1 MAIEVLQYFDPTGSQ
16 IVHRIPE
23 GGSTDIKMGAQLIVQ
38 ESQSAVFFRD
48 GKALDTFGP
57 GRHTLTTMNVPLLT
71 RLLSIPFGGTSP
83 FQAAV
88 VFIARSTFQDMKWG
102 TKEPIPF
109 RDAELYMVRLRAFG
123 KYSFR
128 VADPQLFV
136 NSIVGTRGMVSTQS
150 VADYLRDLI
159 VARLNDLLGENL
171 KTVFDLPAL
180 YDELATSVKARVADD
195 FSKQGLELVD
205 MLVSAITPP
214 EEVQQKID
222 ERSSMSAL
230 GDMDKY
236 MRYKAAEALPDAAK
250 QPGGA
255 AGQGMGIGLG
265 FGFGKMMADSVG
277 GGQSQQQGGQQ
288 QQTQG
293 GGATQGAPCPKCGTP
308 NPPGAKFCLNCGAP
322 QQAPEAATVECPH
335 CCGKRLLALGSPAC
349 SYCGRSLP
357 ENYVKARE
365 AMWQCIR
372 DVGAGGSS
380 AEQLEV
386 LEKESDGEMRRALK
400 ALFDLNNSNRQK

>member
-1 MAIEVLQYFDPTGSQ
+1 MALEILQFYDATGAQ

-38 ESQSAVFFRD
+38 ENQTAVFFRD

-83 FQAAV
+83 FQASV
-88 VFIARSTFQDMKWG
+88 VFVARHTFQDLKWG

-109 RDAELYMVRLRAFG
+109 RDSELYMVRLRAFG
-123 KYSFR
+123 KYSIR

-136 NSIVGTRGMVSTQS
+136 GSIVGTRGIVSTLG
-150 VADYLRDLI
+150 VGDFLRDII
-159 VARLNDLLGENL
+159 VSRLNDLLGENL
-171 KTVFDLPAL
+171 KTVFDLPAI
-180 YDELATSVKARVADD
+180 YDELAAGVKARVAED

-205 MLVSAITPP
+205 MLISAITPP

-255 AGQGMGIGLG
+255 AGQGMGLGLG
-265 FGFGKMMADSVG
+265 FGYGQMMANSIS
-277 GGQSQQQGGQQ
+277 GQGQQGGQQ
-288 QQTQG
+288 PTT
-293 GGATQGAPCPKCGTP
+293 GGAPPVSPATESKAEINVTSEPDGAEIYVDDFYESSTP
-308 NPPGAKFCLNCGAP
+308 SKLSLPPG
-322 QQAPEAATVECPH
+322 EH
-335 CCGKRLLALGSPAC
+335 
-349 SYCGRSLP
+349 
-357 ENYVKARE
+357 
-365 AMWQCIR
+365 
-372 DVGAGGSS
+372 
-380 AEQLEV
+380 
-386 LEKESDGEMRRALK
+386 ALK
-400 ALFDLNNSNRQK
+400 VTRPGYKTWERRIRIEAGASKSFNAILEQNDQS